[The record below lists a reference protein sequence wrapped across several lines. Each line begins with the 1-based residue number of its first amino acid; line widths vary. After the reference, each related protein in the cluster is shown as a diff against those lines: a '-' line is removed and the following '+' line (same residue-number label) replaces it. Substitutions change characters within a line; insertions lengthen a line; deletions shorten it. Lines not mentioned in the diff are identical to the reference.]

1 MRFKN
6 QLILTI
12 TSVLLVVL
20 VLSITI
26 ARSSFSS
33 TMLDSKKNM
42 LSLQTQYIET
52 SLLDDSSTLDE
63 DVLDNYAKYHDI
75 RITLIDDD
83 GTPIYDS
90 EVDSEDMVNH
100 YYRDEIKRARLG
112 ETSTSVRD
120 SETTFNNTLYSATYF
135 PDKKLYVRTATNIEN
150 LDIWDTQFISQLLP
164 FVLILLII
172 ILIISYLLISV
183 INKPVQELANAAN
196 HYGKGDF
203 KAKTAI
209 DKPSEFARLSS
220 VMNEMADDI
229 SEQIDKLT
237 DDRNTYSSILS
248 SMVEGVLITD
258 KNKRITL
265 CNRAAISMFGLDVT
279 KPITLLKIFS
289 DVDFNTAVATV
300 IENNRP
306 TKYVLSRFGHLSGET
321 AKIMGEGEDRTY
333 QVIIAPVC
341 TQNIVTGTVI
351 TFNDISE
358 IQHLEEV
365 RKDFVANVS
374 HELKTPLTSI
384 AGFSDIL
391 VNGDL
396 DEEKSKRYAKIIEKN
411 SLQMKGIIEDLLT
424 LASLEK
430 NDSKIEMKS
439 ESLNDIING
448 AIESCEY
455 KTKEKNIKIIY
466 SSKEIPQVICSKS
479 LITQAVLNLLTNAIS
494 YSDVGKT
501 VTVDLIYDSKNYS
514 IIVKDEGCG
523 IPRMYQDRIF
533 ERFYRVDKARSKS
546 SGGTGLGLSIVRHIM
561 SLHGGSVSLSSEVG
575 RGSTFTLTIPKE
587 RLDLSTL
594 KDKSRSLY
602 PQF

>member
-33 TMLDSKKNM
+33 TMLDSKKKM

-52 SLLDDSSTLDE
+52 SLFDDKSTIDE
-63 DVLDNYAKYHDI
+63 DVLNNYAKFHDI

-83 GTPIYDS
+83 GTPLYDS
-90 EVDSEDMVNH
+90 EVDHEDMVNH

-135 PDKKLYVRTATNIEN
+135 PGKKIYVRTATNIEN

-196 HYGKGDF
+196 QYGRGDF

-209 DKPSEFARLSS
+209 EKPSEFARLSS

-300 IENNRP
+300 IENNKP

-494 YSDVGKT
+494 YSDAGKT